1 VECANKLPGGSVS
14 TRDGST
20 ADGNL
25 LVDGGKGWRGPVRY
39 STGTLRALYGY
50 STDTLRALYG
60 MRGDADGNLLV
71 DADVKAEVDDL
82 HHKHE
87 PRIVQ
92 EGEQQLERIA

>member
-1 VECANKLPGGSVS
+1 MA
-14 TRDGST
+14 
-20 ADGNL
+20 
-25 LVDGGKGWRGPVRY
+25 
-39 STGTLRALYGY
+39 RACTVLYGY
-50 STDTLRALYG
+50 SEGTLRVLYGYSEALYG

-71 DADVKAEVDDL
+71 DADVQAEVDDL